1 MGETLSNSTL
11 ESLDGI
17 DITFSPDDMEVYL
30 CLRDEGS
37 NYTPSLIKARLKEVG
52 VTAGIMDDVIRD
64 MIEQK
69 KYGETIKIAE
79 GIRPLPGV
87 DGWYEFLFETECDDK
102 PKILADG
109 SVDYSMY
116 GDIPSVEEGATIAI
130 YHPAQEA
137 KDGVDVFGKLLVA
150 TKGKNMAKL
159 SGRGFKALEDGCT
172 YVAKYGGKITYQDG
186 RVSIEQELYIKDDVS
201 NTTGDITYRNDIHV
215 RGNVLTGVTLISE
228 KGSIIVDGYVESA
241 VLKAKKDVILK
252 NGMQGNERGSI
263 EAGGDVSGK
272 FFERTKIIAGGNVNA
287 NAIMN
292 SIVESGNDVIV
303 SGRFG
308 IIVAG
313 EIRATHQIRAT
324 IIGNTAEVENRIYA
338 GSESEILPKLT
349 HCESQ
354 KKIAEEEMAKIIH
367 TLEALDD
374 AIAKGTNPE
383 FQKKRLQLMRAKIE
397 KDSQINTL
405 EKQRTELLE
414 TYTKVNDA
422 KVTIDKTAYPGTVMS
437 INGMK
442 KTLTEDETHVE
453 YARRG
458 SGIIVYHI
466 EEA

>member
-1 MGETLSNSTL
+1 MEETLSNSTL

-17 DITFSPDDMEVYL
+17 DISFSSDDMEVYL
-30 CLRDEGS
+30 CLQDEES
-37 NYTPSLIKARLKEVG
+37 DYTVSLIKARLKEVG

-69 KYGETIKIAE
+69 RYGETIKVAE
-79 GIRPLPGV
+79 GIRPVAGV
-87 DGWYEFLFETECDDK
+87 DGWFEFLFETECDDK

-130 YHPAQEA
+130 YHPAQES

-186 RVSIEQELYIKDDVS
+186 RVYIEQELYIKDDVS
-201 NTTGDITYRNDIHV
+201 TATGDITYRNDIHV
-215 RGNVLTGVTLISE
+215 KGNVLTGVTLISE

-272 FFERTKIIAGGNVNA
+272 FFERTKITAGGNVNA

-292 SIVESGNDVIV
+292 SIVTSGNDVIV

-354 KKIAEEEMAKIIH
+354 KKIAEEEMVKIIQ
-367 TLEALDD
+367 TLEAVDD
-374 AIAKGTNPE
+374 AIAKAENPDL
-383 FQKKRLQLMRAKIE
+383 QKKRLQIMRAKIE

-422 KVTIDKTAYPGTVMS
+422 KVTIDKTVYPGTLIS

>member
-1 MGETLSNSTL
+1 MGETVSNDTL
-11 ESLDGI
+11 ESMDGI
-17 DITFSPDDMEVYL
+17 TITFSADDMEAYL
-30 CLRDEGS
+30 CLRGEGDS
-37 NYTPSLIKARLKEVG
+37 YTVSLVKARLKEVG
-52 VTAGIMDDVIRD
+52 VAAGIMDNVIRD

-69 KYGETIKIAE
+69 KYGETIKVAE
-79 GIRPLPGV
+79 GIRPVSGV

-102 PKILADG
+102 PKILEDG

-130 YHPAQEA
+130 YHPAQES

-150 TKGKNMAKL
+150 AKGKNMAKL

-252 NGMQGNERGSI
+252 NGMQGNDRGII

-272 FFERTKIIAGGNVNA
+272 FFERTKITAGGNVNA

-292 SIVESGNDVIV
+292 SFVAAGNDVIV

-313 EIRATHQIRAT
+313 EVRATHQICAT
-324 IIGNTAEVENRIYA
+324 IIGNTAEVENRIFA
-338 GSESEILPKLT
+338 GVEGEILPKLT

-354 KKIAEEEMAKIIH
+354 KKIAEGEMVKIVRA
-367 TLEALDD
+367 LEVVDD
-374 AIAKGTNPE
+374 AISKGTNPDL
-383 FQKKRLQLMRAKIE
+383 QKKRLQLMRAKIE

-405 EKQRTELLE
+405 EKERTELLE
-414 TYTKVNDA
+414 TYTKTNDA
-422 KVTIDKTAYPGTVMS
+422 KVTIDKVVYPGTLIS

-442 KTLTEDETHVE
+442 KILTEDEKHVE

>member
-1 MGETLSNSTL
+1 MEETLSNSTL
-11 ESLDGI
+11 ESMDGI
-17 DITFSPDDMEVYL
+17 EITFSSDDMEVYL

-37 NYTPSLIKARLKEVG
+37 EFTVSLIKARLKEVG
-52 VTAGIMDDVIRD
+52 VSTGIMDDVIRN

-79 GIRPLPGV
+79 GIHPVSGV

-130 YHPAQEA
+130 YHPAKES

-150 TKGKNMAKL
+150 SKGKNMAKL

-186 RVSIEQELYIKDDVS
+186 RISIEQELYIKDDVS

-241 VLKAKKDVILK
+241 ILKAKKDVILK

-272 FFERTKIIAGGNVNA
+272 FFERTKITAGGNVNA

-292 SIVESGNDVIV
+292 SIVTSGNDVIV

-308 IIVAG
+308 IIVSG
-313 EIRATHQIRAT
+313 EIHATHQIRAT

-354 KKIAEEEMAKIIH
+354 KKIAEEEMAKIVK
-367 TLEALDD
+367 TLEAVED
-374 AIAKGTNPE
+374 AIAKGTNPDL
-383 FQKKRLQLMRAKIE
+383 QKKRLQIMRAKIE

-422 KVTIDKTAYPGTVMS
+422 KVTIDKTVYPGTMIS